1 MTTAIA
7 KPTTPKEWEEYVNKF
22 DTPEKF
28 ANAFKDGS
36 FKENLKAYTSSQNK
50 TMEDLNAQVNEQVQM
65 AMAEFAKNNGLV
77 KNSKID
83 MDYTRIRPK
92 FDGVYNNERAV
103 GAGLN
108 SVFANKAE
116 FFQAVWHNANPNSD
130 TAKKLQTVR
139 DYSERIPSDGGYLV
153 PEEFRSDILQ
163 LSLETALVRPKATIV
178 PMSSLK
184 LSYPSIDD
192 SSHTASVY
200 GGIIGYWV
208 EEGAEIP
215 ESSATFGAV
224 KLEAKKL
231 AALANVPN
239 ELVRDWTAFGGWI
252 NTSLP
257 RAVAWFEDL
266 AFTGGHGV
274 GKPLGILNS
283 ANPALVVVAARS
295 GQGANTIVWENVL
308 DMYARLLPQSIA
320 TAEWWVGPDT
330 FVQLATMALVVGT
343 GGSAVWLTDGVGRPQ
358 LTLLGLPVRMTE
370 KVPSAL
376 GTQGDIN
383 LVDPAMYLIGDRQ
396 TMTVESSEHA
406 KFTSDRTVF
415 KCIERVDGQPWLLS
429 PVTPQN
435 GSATLT
441 SFLQLSS
448 TRT

>member
-184 LSYPSIDD
+184 LSYPCIDD

-266 AFTGGHGV
+266 AFTGGHGA
-274 GKPLGILNS
+274 GKPLGMLNS